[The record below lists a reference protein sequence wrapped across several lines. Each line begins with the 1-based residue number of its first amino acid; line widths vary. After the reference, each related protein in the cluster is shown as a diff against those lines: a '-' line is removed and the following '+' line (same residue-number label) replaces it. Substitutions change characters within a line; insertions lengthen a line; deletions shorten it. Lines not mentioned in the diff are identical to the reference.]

1 MIAYDKLLKN
11 KLQMKA
17 LFLSIVCV
25 LGLIFKTK
33 AQDNRSDVLSHK
45 PDSVSKSFNFNE
57 PKDTSKKVK
66 FFMMG
71 HEKGGAVCVNG
82 LEKFEIAFSTHKS
95 LTAIGQLHFYGPLK
109 TEGRVFMIV
118 EEEQDE
124 IKKDRYFGTTVDLTW
139 KSFPLHIGY
148 SIGIDP
154 FKKNLNTTLG
164 GMSAAIYWSD
174 IKAVNNSFHILRT
187 SISLLTLTQ
196 NLENFHGEDSIV
208 NTPQV
213 LDYSLFYQMQP
224 IHITEYTTLYS
235 EGMLRLRKSVSYS
248 EIELGVR
255 NEKIL
260 ENLFGLGI
268 KVNFDDF
275 KFYSISGI
283 LRFNISNP
291 NPKHQ

>member
-1 MIAYDKLLKN
+1 
-11 KLQMKA
+11 MKA

-139 KSFPLHIGY
+139 KSFPLHIGCKSCHGSKGLGDGPKSKELDTPSGDFSLKEFQAQTDGELFY
-148 SIGIDP
+148 KIQTGRDDMPS
-154 FKKNLNTTLG
+154 FKKKITDDEDIWNL
-164 GMSAAIYWSD
+164 
-174 IKAVNNSFHILRT
+174 VNYMRT
-187 SISLLTLTQ
+187 
-196 NLENFHGEDSIV
+196 FA
-208 NTPQV
+208 
-213 LDYSLFYQMQP
+213 
-224 IHITEYTTLYS
+224 
-235 EGMLRLRKSVSYS
+235 K
-248 EIELGVR
+248 
-255 NEKIL
+255 
-260 ENLFGLGI
+260 
-268 KVNFDDF
+268 
-275 KFYSISGI
+275 
-283 LRFNISNP
+283 
-291 NPKHQ
+291 

>member
-1 MIAYDKLLKN
+1 MKTQLLLCFALLSFKL
-11 KLQMKA
+11 
-17 LFLSIVCV
+17 
-25 LGLIFKTK
+25 T
-33 AQDNRSDVLSHK
+33 AQDNTIPTADSIASTSVKNNEFIHASSDTG
-45 PDSVSKSFNFNE
+45 E
-57 PKDTSKKVK
+57 KKK
-66 FFMMG
+66 LFKLG
-71 HEKGGAVCVNG
+71 HEKGGTVCVNG

-124 IKKDRYFGTTVDLTW
+124 IKKDRYFGTAVDLTW
-139 KSFPLHIGY
+139 KSFPAHIGY

-154 FKKNLNTTLG
+154 FKKNLNTTFG
-164 GMSAAIYWSD
+164 GVSAAIYWSD
-174 IKAVNNSFHILRT
+174 IKAVNKSFHILRT
-187 SISLLTLTQ
+187 GISVLKLTE
-196 NLENFHGEDSIV
+196 NLVNYHNEDSV
-208 NTPQV
+208 MSTPNV

-224 IHITEYTTLYS
+224 IHLNEFTTLYS
-235 EGMLRLRKSVSYS
+235 EGMLRLRKDQSFS
-248 EIELGVR
+248 ELELGIR

-260 ENLFGLGI
+260 ENLFGVGV

-275 KFYSISGI
+275 HFYSISGI

>member
-1 MIAYDKLLKN
+1 MKTQLLLGFALLSFTLTAQVNSKHTTDSITSSSVKNNEFIQASSDTGDKK
-11 KLQMKA
+11 
-17 LFLSIVCV
+17 
-25 LGLIFKTK
+25 
-33 AQDNRSDVLSHK
+33 
-45 PDSVSKSFNFNE
+45 
-57 PKDTSKKVK
+57 K
-66 FFMMG
+66 FFKLG

-95 LTAIGQLHFYGPLK
+95 LTAIGQLHFYGPLQ

-139 KSFPLHIGY
+139 KSFPAHIGY

-154 FKKNLNTTLG
+154 FKKNLNTTFG
-164 GMSAAIYWSD
+164 GPSVAIYWSD

-187 SISLLTLTQ
+187 SISVLKLTE
-196 NLENFHGEDSIV
+196 NLVNAHHEDSV
-208 NTPQV
+208 MSTPNV

-224 IHITEYTTLYS
+224 IHLTEFTSLYS
-235 EGMLRLRKSVSYS
+235 EGMMRLRKDESFS
-248 EIELGVR
+248 EIELGIR

-260 ENLFGLGI
+260 ENLFGVGV

-275 KFYSISGI
+275 HFYSISGI

>member
-1 MIAYDKLLKN
+1 
-11 KLQMKA
+11 MKA
-17 LFLSIVCV
+17 LFLSILCV
-25 LGLIFKTK
+25 LCLIFKIK

-45 PDSVSKSFNFNE
+45 PDSVSSSLIFNE
-57 PKDTSKKVK
+57 PEDTSKKVK

-82 LEKFEIAFSTHKS
+82 LEKFEIAFSTSQS

-118 EEEQDE
+118 EQEQDE
-124 IKKDRYFGTTVDLTW
+124 VKKARYFGTTVDLTW
-139 KSFPLHIGY
+139 KSFPLHVGY
-148 SIGIDP
+148 AIGIDP
-154 FKKNLNTTLG
+154 FKKNTNTTFG
-164 GMSAAIYWSD
+164 GVSSAIYWSD
-174 IKAVNNSFHILRT
+174 IRAVNNAFHILRT
-187 SISLLTLTQ
+187 SVSLLTLTE
-196 NLENFHGEDSIV
+196 NLLNVNGEDSIV
-208 NTPQV
+208 NGPKV

-235 EGMLRLRKSVSYS
+235 EGLLRLRKDESYS
-248 EIELGVR
+248 EIELGIK

-260 ENLFGLGI
+260 ENLFGIGV

-275 KFYSISGI
+275 NFYSISGI

>member
-1 MIAYDKLLKN
+1 MKTQLL
-11 KLQMKA
+11 LGFA
-17 LFLSIVCV
+17 LISLTVSAQH
-25 LGLIFKTK
+25 KESDNTK
-33 AQDNRSDVLSHK
+33 HTADSVLSTTVTSTEFIHGSSDTGHK
-45 PDSVSKSFNFNE
+45 KNFF
-57 PKDTSKKVK
+57 KL
-66 FFMMG
+66 G
-71 HEKGGAVCVNG
+71 HEVGGAVCVNG

-124 IKKDRYFGTTVDLTW
+124 IKKARYFGTTVDLTW
-139 KSFPLHIGY
+139 KSFPAHIGY

-154 FKKNLNTTLG
+154 FKKNLNTTFG

-174 IKAVNNSFHILRT
+174 IKAVNKSFHILRT
-187 SISLLTLTQ
+187 GISVLKLTE
-196 NLENFHGEDSIV
+196 NLVNSHNEDSV
-208 NTPQV
+208 RTTPNV

-224 IHITEYTTLYS
+224 IHLSRYTTLYS
-235 EGMLRLRKSVSYS
+235 EGMMRLRKDESFS
-248 EIELGVR
+248 ELELGIR

-260 ENLFGLGI
+260 ENLFGVGV

-275 KFYSISGI
+275 HFYSISGI

-291 NPKHQ
+291 NPKHK